1 MRKDRNSAILVV
13 LFCAAMWGFWW
24 FPVALFENAGLA
36 GPWIG
41 MAMSAS
47 ALPVAAIWALTQRG
61 AMSPRAIAGSL
72 LVGLAVTLYAM
83 AASYTDFIRA
93 VLLFYLAPA
102 WSTLIELAFFGRRFT
117 IRTFVAILCS
127 LIGIVLIS
135 RGEISFEG
143 LGAVGDWMA
152 LGSGLS
158 WSVGIAF
165 VFAARAAEVSR
176 VTVITALGGMAS
188 ALVIAALDGSVA
200 AGVPDFGAVFA
211 GAPGTFLFGAA
222 YVGII
227 LAGTMWGAFR
237 LPPAVMTY
245 LLSVE
250 ILGGVLSSALILG
263 EAFGWFEFGGAFFIV
278 AAVLVEVLWPSGT
291 EKSKASAVR

>member
-1 MRKDRNSAILVV
+1 MTQSRQGPILVV
-13 LFCAAMWGFWW
+13 MFCAAMWGFWW
-24 FPVALFENAGLA
+24 FPVSLFEEAGLH

-41 MAMSAS
+41 FAMSVS
-47 ALPVAAIWALTQRG
+47 ALPVGLLWVLTKSGR
-61 AMSPRAIAGSL
+61 MSPRAVLGAS

-102 WSTLIELAFFGRRFT
+102 WSTLIEIYFFKRRWT
-117 IRTFVAILCS
+117 PQAFVAIGFS
-127 LIGIVLIS
+127 LIGVLLIS

-158 WSVGIAF
+158 WSVGIAL
-165 VFAARAAEVSR
+165 VFAARQAEVSR
-176 VTVITALGGMAS
+176 VMVTAALGGVVA
-188 ALVIAALDGSVA
+188 ALVIAFVDGTLAEAVPFAATVEHPQAFGFAAL
-200 AGVPDFGAVFA
+200 
-211 GAPGTFLFGAA
+211 

-245 LLSVE
+245 LLSIE

-263 EAFGWFEFGGAFFIV
+263 ERFGWHEVTGAVFIIG
-278 AAVLVEVLWPSGT
+278 AVLVEVLWQPAT
-291 EKSKASAVR
+291 RKA